1 MSAYGSIG
9 FTRRGRTVDR
19 LLSLA
24 ERQQVR
30 EIESTIK
37 SVQARQHALY
47 ENDDLEDEELYK
59 LLKPLQSEVDA
70 LIDKLCAIKY
80 TTR

>member
-9 FTRRGRTVDR
+9 FTRRGRTVER

-30 EIESTIK
+30 EIESKIK
-37 SVQARQHALY
+37 ELQAQQTLLF
-47 ENDDLEDEELYK
+47 ENDDIEDDELRV
-59 LLKPLQSEVDA
+59 LLKPIQAEIDA
-70 LIDKLCAIKY
+70 QIDKLCAIKY

>member
-9 FTRRGRTVDR
+9 FTRRSRTVER
-19 LLSLA
+19 LLSLK

-30 EIESTIK
+30 EIESIIK
-37 SVQARQHALY
+37 SLQAQQHALY
-47 ENDDLEDEELYK
+47 ENDDLEDDEMYK
-59 LLKPLQSEVDA
+59 LLKPLEAEVEA
-70 LIDKLCAIKY
+70 QIDKLCAIKY